1 MEKVNVFSDIRLC
14 QMEELAEEDK
24 VLVETAIQATENSY
38 SPYSKFRVGA
48 AVRLEGGKVIKG
60 ANQENAAFSVTIC
73 AERSAI
79 FAAQANYPDKAI
91 LSIAIAARNEDGFT
105 QEPISPCGT
114 CRQAMVEIEQKY
126 SQPLH
131 ILLYG
136 KKGVYVM
143 DSIRNLMPLSF
154 TDLK

>member
-1 MEKVNVFSDIRLC
+1 MEKLNIQSDIKFCSVGELSVDDMRLVTIA
-14 QMEELAEEDK
+14 MDSTK
-24 VLVETAIQATENSY
+24 NSY
-38 SPYSKFRVGA
+38 SPYSKFKVGA
-48 AVRLEGGKVIKG
+48 AVRLSDGTIIRG

-79 FAAQANYPDKAI
+79 FAAQANHPELPITA
-91 LSIAIAARNEDGFT
+91 IAIAACNEQGFT
-105 QEPISPCGT
+105 NEPIAPCGT

-126 SQPLH
+126 GTPLH

-136 KKGVYVM
+136 QKGVYVM

-154 TDLK
+154 FDMK

>member
-105 QEPISPCGT
+105 QEPVSPCGT